1 MSTPAAVVTVLTAL
15 LFLAAA
21 AMKLTG
27 QERSLATRDRLGVAP
42 GQWQLIGVLEV
53 AGALG
58 ALAGFVSVPLGIAAT
73 AGLVLTSLGAIASHV
88 RVKDP
93 LSEAG
98 FAWLA
103 LVLSTA
109 ALVLQITSA

>member
-1 MSTPAAVVTVLTAL
+1 VSTPAAV
-15 LFLAAA
+15 
-21 AMKLTG
+21 
-27 QERSLATRDRLGVAP
+27 
-42 GQWQLIGVLEV
+42 
-53 AGALG
+53 
-58 ALAGFVSVPLGIAAT
+58 
-73 AGLVLTSLGAIASHV
+73 V

-103 LVLSTA
+103 LLLATA

>member
-1 MSTPAAVVTVLTAL
+1 MSTAAAVVTVLTAL

-27 QERSLATRDRLGVAP
+27 QEQSLATRDRLGVAP
-42 GQWQLIGVLEV
+42 SQWRRIGLLEV

-58 ALAGFVSVPLGIAAT
+58 ALVGVACLPLGIAAT
-73 AGLVLTSLGAIASHV
+73 AGLVLTALGAIASHL

-93 LSEAG
+93 LSESG

-103 LVLSTA
+103 LALSVA
-109 ALVLQITSA
+109 ALVPQLTSA